1 MEPEPDLVDESV
13 IPRRNRSKMITAA
26 GGAALVVAAV
36 AILVMLSPG
45 SATSPAAA
53 IVGITVKEVVNQVKV
68 HQLRNGA
75 TTAANFLPVTIG

>member
-26 GGAALVVAAV
+26 GGAALVVATV

-68 HQLRNGA
+68 DQPRNGA

>member
-1 MEPEPDLVDESV
+1 MEPEPDLVDESDMELEPDWADESV

-45 SATSPAAA
+45 SAT
-53 IVGITVKEVVNQVKV
+53 
-68 HQLRNGA
+68 
-75 TTAANFLPVTIG
+75 